1 MAEAIPTPTI
11 AETGRAPERDP
22 TVKARVVE
30 WINGPLV
37 PVIFTL

>member
-1 MAEAIPTPTI
+1 MAEAIPPMI
-11 AETGRAPERDP
+11 VATGRAPEGDP